1 MTDATHTP
9 TEHRDA
15 RGDKTTSPGE
25 LWKSGKLLY
34 TYKET
39 AILLGVA
46 QARTISHLVQ
56 AGELK
61 NIKRIG
67 NRRAVPRKSIADYTG
82 WTD

>member
-9 TEHRDA
+9 TA
-15 RGDKTTSPGE
+15 RE
-25 LWKSGKLLY
+25 LWQSGKLLY

-46 QARTISHLVQ
+46 QARTVSHLVQ
-56 AGELK
+56 AGELDH
-61 NIKRIG
+61 IKRIG